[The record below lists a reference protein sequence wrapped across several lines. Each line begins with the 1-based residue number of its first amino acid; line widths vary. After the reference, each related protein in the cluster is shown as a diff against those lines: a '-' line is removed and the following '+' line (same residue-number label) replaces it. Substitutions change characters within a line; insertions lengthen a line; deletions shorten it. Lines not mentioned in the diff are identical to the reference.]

1 MTKEKT
7 IGAILLGAVAG
18 VALVKFFSMPE
29 VEREEFFTHLKNRAH
44 ELLDDTEGTLD
55 KVKHHFAQIDT
66 KENTVDKLLVVK
78 NLLSELFSAPGRRF
92 LI

>member
-1 MTKEKT
+1 MSKEKT

-29 VEREEFFTHLKNRAH
+29 VERQEFYTHLKNRAH

-66 KENTVDKLLVVK
+66 KEHAVDKLLVVK
-78 NLLSELFSAPGRRF
+78 NLLSELFSAPDRRF